1 MKLKHIMYAKTIIN
15 TNDTATDKDQWKFVF
30 DATIPLICLISAI
43 SCYVCLQ
50 TFFKRLHNIIKNIL
64 IVVSIHN
71 GITSLISASIFLI
84 WSEDTSFEKC
94 AILFTIGK
102 STAFLAA
109 SNLSLISYVR
119 YHLALKT
126 AKAKAVNVPFIVC
139 LVISVYVI
147 EYLLHFSVAL
157 GTNTTL
163 IETCMRN
170 EPNDVNEYVPVFDFM
185 KGLISLAFGFFYDGM
200 LLLFLKNQNQ
210 VQQATGQDQVVPWKS
225 GSDTYDYNVPIGATA
240 ISLLTACVGCF
251 LMVTFVINKNN
262 LQLLTTGYIL
272 PSILLPCLL
281 LLTIRTA
288 LEHKPKP
295 KVPQG
300 LCFHDSNETEMED
313 IAPEEEHEQE
323 EEEENPQESELEQ
336 KYDLKVANNV
346 DHQVIFVQ
354 PMKASEDLE

>member
-1 MKLKHIMYAKTIIN
+1 MCAKTF
-15 TNDTATDKDQWKFVF
+15 TNDTDTDENQWKFVF
-30 DATIPLICLISAI
+30 DATIPITCLISAI

-71 GITSLISASIFLI
+71 GLTSLIAASLFLI
-84 WSEDTSFEKC
+84 LNKDTSFEKC
-94 AILFTIGK
+94 TILFTIGK
-102 STAFLAA
+102 STAFLSV

-126 AKAKAVNVPFIVC
+126 AKAKAINVPFIVC
-139 LVISVYVI
+139 LVI
-147 EYLLHFSVAL
+147 
-157 GTNTTL
+157 
-163 IETCMRN
+163 ETCMN
-170 EPNDVNEYVPVFDFM
+170 NKPNDVNDYVPVFDFM
-185 KGLISLAFGFFYDGM
+185 KGLTSLAFGFFYDGM

-225 GSDTYDYNVPIGATA
+225 GSDIYDYNVPIGATT
-240 ISLLTACVGCF
+240 ISLLTACVGSF
-251 LMVTFVINKNN
+251 LMVTFVANKNG
-262 LQLLTTGYIL
+262 LQLLTTGYIF

-295 KVPQG
+295 QVPQG

-313 IAPEEEHEQE
+313 IQAEENPVQE
-323 EEEENPQESELEQ
+323 MEEENPQQGDLEQ
-336 KYDLKVANNV
+336 NYNLEVAN
-346 DHQVIFVQ
+346 DIGHQVIFVQ
-354 PMKASEDLE
+354 PMEAQANEGEDLERDYRKL

>member
-1 MKLKHIMYAKTIIN
+1 MCAKNIA
-15 TNDTATDKDQWKFVF
+15 NDTAADEDQWTFVF
-30 DATIPLICLISAI
+30 DATIPLTCLIVSI

-71 GITSLISASIFLI
+71 GVTSFVAASLFLI

-94 AILFTIGK
+94 TILFTIGK
-102 STAFLAA
+102 STAFLAGH
-109 SNLSLISYVR
+109 NLSLISYVR

-126 AKAKAVNVPFIVC
+126 AKAKAINVPFIMC

-157 GTNTTL
+157 GTKTSL
-163 IETCMRN
+163 IETCMN
-170 EPNDVNEYVPVFDFM
+170 NKPNGVNEYVPVFDFF
-185 KGLISLAFGFFYDGM
+185 KSLTSLAFGFYYDGL

-210 VQQATGQDQVVPWKS
+210 IKQATGQDQVVPWKS

-240 ISLLTACVGCF
+240 ISLLTTCVGSF
-251 LMVTFVINKNN
+251 LMVTFVANNNN
-262 LQLLTTGYIL
+262 LQMLTNGYIF

-295 KVPQG
+295 QVPQG
-300 LCFHDSNETEMED
+300 LCFHNSSNETEMED
-313 IAPEEEHEQE
+313 IQAEEEVEQGDE
-323 EEEENPQESELEQ
+323 AQEAHDDDLEQ
-336 KYDLKVANNV
+336 NYDLEIVNDV
-346 DHQVIFVQ
+346 GHQVIFVQ
-354 PMKASEDLE
+354 QMEAQANEMKLKI